1 MEVDSMS
8 FFKDLGNKITNAAQ
22 DASKKT
28 AELIEISKINS
39 SINTEKAAIIE
50 TQKVIGAKIYELY
63 AAGEQLPEILNEDL
77 ASIADRNQTIL
88 NLENKI
94 AEIKAEAERYK
105 AEAEAERARAEAEAE
120 RAKAEKLRAEQE
132 AAAQAAGGRA
142 CTNCGALLEEGMKF
156 CGQCGTRND

>member
-1 MEVDSMS
+1 MRPKMHR
-8 FFKDLGNKITNAAQ
+8 
-22 DASKKT
+22 KT
-28 AELIEISKINS
+28 AELIDISKINS

-142 CTNCGALLEEGMKF
+142 
-156 CGQCGTRND
+156 

>member
-1 MEVDSMS
+1 MPRSTS
-8 FFKDLGNKITNAAQ
+8 W
-22 DASKKT
+22 
-28 AELIEISKINS
+28 
-39 SINTEKAAIIE
+39 
-50 TQKVIGAKIYELY
+50 Y

-132 AAAQAAGGRA
+132 AAARLPVVA
-142 CTNCGALLEEGMKF
+142 CTTIAGHCWKKA
-156 CGQCGTRND
+156 